1 MYKVGM
7 NLGRSKDI
15 EQDIEQGKISNLSLK

>member
-7 NLGRSKDI
+7 NY
-15 EQDIEQGKISNLSLK
+15 